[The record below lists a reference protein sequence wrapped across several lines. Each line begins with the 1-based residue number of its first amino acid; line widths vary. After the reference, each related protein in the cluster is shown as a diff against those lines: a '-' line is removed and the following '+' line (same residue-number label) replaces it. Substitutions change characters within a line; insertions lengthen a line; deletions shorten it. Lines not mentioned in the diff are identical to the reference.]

1 MIYKHVG
8 IFILKCEVNSVIRE
22 GGSLRNYL
30 KELFFE
36 KANYYNDYDNE
47 EDIKLLVECFNTL
60 YCGDSGVII
69 LLDSMGMFLTS
80 NNINQMELAGHCF
93 RYIKDVDDDIQ
104 SITKE
109 NSFIHISKF
118 DKTQSCPAFYILAQ
132 PTYNNN
138 INTRSLGNSL
148 QKVCF
153 LVNSYRNE
161 HNKMLAYLDSIQD
174 GISAVNKDGILIY
187 ANKACNSILDAKKED
202 IMGQK
207 VDNLSKRKTILRD
220 ILETKQSKIDIE
232 YFLEYG
238 GKIIHLINSGFPV
251 FDDKGNIQGAIDVFR
266 SIDRSRNLANAI
278 AGNNA
283 VFEFDNIIG
292 RSNDIISTIEL
303 AKKCALHNGNILIE
317 GESGTGKELFAQ
329 SIHNFSNRNK
339 GPFIAINCASL
350 PNELVES
357 ELFGY
362 EEGAFTG
369 AKKGGKP
376 GKFEL
381 ANHGTLFLDEIG
393 DMPIHIQAKFLRA
406 VEYKTICRIGSS
418 RVVNIDVRIIAATN
432 KNLESMVK
440 QGEFRSDLYYRL
452 KVLYLK
458 IPPLRERNEDI
469 IELSNYFMEKITRKM
484 RKKIEYIDEEAKE
497 YLLSY
502 NWPGNIRE
510 LENSIARAV
519 FLCDDKIVK
528 KEHLIKAGIIGG
540 KISCKNIYNKS
551 NINPLDYTIVNEVYQ
566 SVSKNKKK
574 TAELLGI
581 SRPTLYKLIKKYKI
595 E

>member
-1 MIYKHVG
+1 MLT
-8 IFILKCEVNSVIRE
+8 LKCEVYEVIGE
-22 GGSLRNYL
+22 GDRLSKYL

-36 KANYYNDYDNE
+36 KANCYNNNDNKE
-47 EDIKLLVECFNTL
+47 GIEFLVECFSTL
-60 YCGDSGVII
+60 YGDADESIV
-69 LLDSMGMFLTS
+69 LLDSKGMFLTS
-80 NNINQMELAGHCF
+80 NNVNLMELVGCCF
-93 RYIKDVDDDIQ
+93 RYIEDISEEVQ

-109 NSFIHISKF
+109 NIFVHISKF
-118 DKTQSCPAFYILAQ
+118 NTIESCPTFHILTQ
-132 PTYNNN
+132 PMYNTD
-138 INTRSLGNSL
+138 IHTSFLGEYL
-148 QKVCF
+148 QKVY
-153 LVNSYRNE
+153 LIANLYRNKYTE
-161 HNKMLAYLDSIQD
+161 LLMYLDSIQD
-174 GISAVNKDGILIY
+174 GISAVDKDGILIY
-187 ANKACNSILDAKKED
+187 SNRACDNILDAKKED

-207 VDNLSKRKTILRD
+207 VDNLSKRRTILRD

-283 VFEFDNIIG
+283 VFEFNNIVG
-292 RSNDIISTIEL
+292 SSNEIISTIEL
-303 AKKCALHNGNILIE
+303 AKKCALHSGNILIE

-381 ANHGTLFLDEIG
+381 ANKGTLFLDEIG

-440 QGEFRSDLYYRL
+440 QGKFRSDLYYRL

-458 IPPLRERNEDI
+458 IPPLRERDEDI
-469 IELSNYFMEKITRKM
+469 IELANYFMEQITRKM
-484 RKKIEYIDEEAKE
+484 RKKIEYIDEEARE

-502 NWPGNIRE
+502 KWPGNIRE

-540 KISCKNIYNKS
+540 KISCKNVYDKS
-551 NINPLDYTIVNEVYQ
+551 NTSPLDYTIVNEVYQ

-581 SRPTLYKLIKKYKI
+581 SRPTLYKLIKKYNI
-595 E
+595 D

>member
-1 MIYKHVG
+1 MS
-8 IFILKCEVNSVIRE
+8 NR
-22 GGSLRNYL
+22 L
-30 KELFFE
+30 KELFFDE
-36 KANYYNDYDNE
+36 VNYDKHDRK
-47 EDIKLLVECFNTL
+47 EDIQLLSECFDTL
-60 YCGDSGVII
+60 YFNNYETVI
-69 LLDSMGMFLTS
+69 LLDSKGISISLKST
-80 NNINQMELAGHCF
+80 NQMVLNNHRF
-93 RYIKDVDDDIQ
+93 RHIEAINDEGTQ
-104 SITKE
+104 SITREGVSIYVKK
-109 NSFIHISKF
+109 FIEIK
-118 DKTQSCPAFYILAQ
+118 SCPSFYILVK
-132 PTYNNN
+132 PICNNDIN
-138 INTRSLGNSL
+138 IKSIGESL
-148 QKVCF
+148 QNTYLLINLHK
-153 LVNSYRNE
+153 NK
-161 HNKMLAYLDSIQD
+161 HNRMLAYLDSIQD
-174 GISAVNKDGILIY
+174 GISAVNKDGTLIY
-187 ANKACNSILDAKKED
+187 ANKACCSILDVKKKD

-207 VDNLSKRKTILRD
+207 IDNLSKNKTLLRD
-220 ILETKQSKIDIE
+220 ILKTKQSKIDIE
-232 YFLEYG
+232 YFLEYNG
-238 GKIIHLINSGFPV
+238 RIIHLTNSGFPV
-251 FDDKGNIQGAIDVFR
+251 FDDNGNLQGAIDVFR
-266 SIDRSRNLANAI
+266 SINRSRNLANAI

-283 VFEFDNIIG
+283 IFEFNNIIG
-292 RSNDIISTIEL
+292 SSNDIISTIEL
-303 AKKCALHNGNILIE
+303 AKKCAIYNGNILIE

-329 SIHNFSNRNK
+329 SIHNYSNRSK

-369 AKKGGKP
+369 AKKGGKA

-381 ANHGTLFLDEIG
+381 ANEGTLFLDEIG

-418 RVVNIDVRIIAATN
+418 RIINTDVRIVAATN

-440 QGEFRSDLYYRL
+440 QGKFRSDLYYRL

-469 IELSNYFMEKITRKM
+469 IELSNYFVEQITRKM
-484 RKKIEYIDEEAKE
+484 RKKIEYIDDEAKE

-510 LENSIARAV
+510 LENSIARAI
-519 FLCDDKIVK
+519 FLCDDKVLK
-528 KEHLIKAGIIGG
+528 KEHLIKAGIIGS
-540 KISCKNIYNKS
+540 KISCKEIYSKG
-551 NINPLDYTIVNEVYQ
+551 NINSLDYTTINEVYQ

-581 SRPTLYKLIKKYKI
+581 SRPTLYKLIKKYNI